1 VRHLRLGRFVLAST
15 RAGGPERPGPTT
27 VRVLVVIM
35 LMMFLAVGCATAVPA
50 EWTLQVE
57 QIGSVGADPVTA
69 DTALFQPRALAFDA
83 AGRLHILD
91 AGNNRV
97 QIFSSE
103 GAFVASRG
111 RTGEGPGDLDG
122 PEDMWVAPDGEI
134 VVADAGNR
142 RIARFGAGGEPLAE
156 THLEFTPIGVV
167 GSGDRLFVL
176 RLPTASMVFGPEEAP
191 LVHALDRD
199 GNPLQAFVT
208 PEEQSVGILYFLAN
222 THRIAADPDGGFA
235 LSDMHLHGRVR
246 RFDRTG
252 FQLEGFGLLYK
263 AEALAPLGRL
273 PGMISE
279 DSLARVART
288 SLDVRWD
295 PAQNLFWVL
304 AGYVDRLVDG
314 TWVQGNE
321 VYRYASDG
329 EYRGT
334 VPLPRPARRIAP
346 APDGTLWILDTEGVA
361 YRYRLRDP
369 DVAR

>member
-1 VRHLRLGRFVLAST
+1 MRPLGRDRFTPADPRVGGLGRRGSLRVGGILLALIVT
-15 RAGGPERPGPTT
+15 LGGACAPAGPE
-27 VRVLVVIM
+27 
-35 LMMFLAVGCATAVPA
+35 

-69 DTALFQPRALAFDA
+69 ETALYEPTALAFDA
-83 AGRLHILD
+83 AGRLYILD

-97 QIFSSE
+97 QIFDSE
-103 GAFVASRG
+103 GGFLASRG
-111 RTGEGPGDLDG
+111 QAGQGPGDLEA

-142 RIARFGAGGEPLAE
+142 RIARFGPGGEPLAE
-156 THLEFTPIGVV
+156 TRLDFVPIGVV

-176 RLPTASMVFGPEEAP
+176 RLPSASLVFGPEAAP

-199 GNPLQAFVT
+199 GNQLEAFVA
-208 PEEQSVGILYFLAN
+208 PEEQSTGIIYFLTN
-222 THRIAADPDGGFA
+222 THRIAADPGGGFA
-235 LSDMHLHGRVR
+235 LSNMHVHGRVR

-263 AEALAPLGRL
+263 ADVLAPLGRV
-273 PGMISE
+273 PGMITE
-279 DSLARVART
+279 ESLARIART

-304 AGYVDRLVDG
+304 AGYVDRLADG
-314 TWVQGNE
+314 SWIQGNE
-321 VYRYASDG
+321 VYRYTPDG

-334 VPLPRPARRIAP
+334 VPLPRQARRIAP
-346 APDGTLWILDTEGVA
+346 APDGTLWILDREGVA

>member
-1 VRHLRLGRFVLAST
+1 MRPLRRDRFAPADSHV
-15 RAGGPERPGPTT
+15 GGPGLL
-27 VRVLVVIM
+27 LVM
-35 LMMFLAVGCATAVPA
+35 TLGAGCAPAVPG

-57 QIGSVGADPVTA
+57 QIGHVGAEPVTA
-69 DTALFQPRALAFDA
+69 ETALYEPAALGFDA

-97 QIFSSE
+97 QIFDSE

-111 RTGEGPGDLDG
+111 QEGEGPGDLQA

-142 RIARFGAGGEPLAE
+142 RIARFGPAGEPLPE
-156 THLEFTPIGVV
+156 TLLEFLPIGVV
-167 GSGDRLFVL
+167 GNADRLFVL
-176 RLPTASMVFGPEEAP
+176 RLPTASMVFGPEDDP

-199 GNPLQAFVT
+199 GNDLEAFVA
-208 PEEQSVGILYFLAN
+208 PEEQNVGVLYFLAN
-222 THRIAADPDGGFA
+222 THRIAADPGGGFA
-235 LSDMHLHGRVR
+235 LSDMHVHGRVR

-288 SLDVRWD
+288 SLDLRWD

-304 AGYVDRLVDG
+304 AGYVDRLADG
-314 TWVQGNE
+314 TWMQGNE
-321 VYRYASDG
+321 VYRYAPDG

-334 VPLPRPARRIAP
+334 VPLPRRARRIAP
-346 APDGTLWILDTEGVA
+346 APDGTLWILDIEGVA
-361 YRYRLRDP
+361 RRYRLHDP

>member
-1 VRHLRLGRFVLAST
+1 MADRAASADHRVGGPGRLARGPMNCLLLVLPVVLA
-15 RAGGPERPGPTT
+15 ACGP
-27 VRVLVVIM
+27 
-35 LMMFLAVGCATAVPA
+35 AVPT

-69 DTALFQPRALAFDA
+69 ETAFYEPTALAFDA

-97 QIFSSE
+97 QIFDSE
-103 GAFVASRG
+103 GVFLASRG
-111 RTGEGPGDLDG
+111 QSGQGPGDLKA

-156 THLEFTPIGVV
+156 TRLDFVPIGVV
-167 GSGDRLFVL
+167 GNGDRLFVL
-176 RLPTASMVFGPEEAP
+176 RLPTASLVFGPDSDP

-199 GNPLQAFVT
+199 GNELDAFVT
-208 PEEQSVGILYFLAN
+208 PEEQSTGIIYFLAN
-222 THRIAADPDGGFA
+222 THRIAADPEGGFA
-235 LSDMHLHGRVR
+235 LSDMHVHGRVR

-263 AEALAPLGRL
+263 ADILAPLGRL
-273 PGMISE
+273 PGIISE
-279 DSLARVART
+279 DSLATVART

-295 PAQNLFWVL
+295 AAQNLFWVL
-304 AGYVDRLVDG
+304 AGYVDRLADG
-314 TWVQGNE
+314 TWIQGNE
-321 VYRYASDG
+321 VYRYTSDG

-334 VPLPRPARRIAP
+334 VPLPRQARRIAP

>member
-1 VRHLRLGRFVLAST
+1 MRHLRHHRFAPADHRVGGPGRPVPTRRLALLAVLALATSL
-15 RAGGPERPGPTT
+15 GP
-27 VRVLVVIM
+27 
-35 LMMFLAVGCATAVPA
+35 GCTGAVPA

-57 QIGSVGADPVTA
+57 QIGSVGADPVTGE
-69 DTALFQPRALAFDA
+69 TALYQPTALAFDA
-83 AGRLHILD
+83 SGRLHILD

-97 QIFSSE
+97 QIFDSE
-103 GAFVASRG
+103 GDFIASRG
-111 RTGEGPGDLDG
+111 RFGQGPGDLAA

-142 RIARFGAGGEPLAE
+142 RIVRFGPGGEPLAE
-156 THLEFTPIGVV
+156 TLLEFVPIGVV
-167 GSGDRLFVL
+167 GNADRLFVL
-176 RLPTASMVFGPEEAP
+176 RLPTASMVFLE
-191 LVHALDRD
+191 
-199 GNPLQAFVT
+199 AFVA
-208 PEEQSVGILYFLAN
+208 PETQTVGILYFLAN
-222 THRIAADPDGGFA
+222 THRIAADPGGGFA
-235 LSDMHLHGRVR
+235 LSDMHVHGRVR

-252 FQLEGFGLLYK
+252 FQVASFGLLYK
-263 AEALAPLGRL
+263 ADALAPLGRL

-279 DSLARVART
+279 DSLARIART

-304 AGYVDRLVDG
+304 AGYVDRLADG
-314 TWVQGNE
+314 RWVQGNE
-321 VYRYASDG
+321 VYRYGPDG

-334 VPLPRPARRIAP
+334 VPLPRQARRIAP